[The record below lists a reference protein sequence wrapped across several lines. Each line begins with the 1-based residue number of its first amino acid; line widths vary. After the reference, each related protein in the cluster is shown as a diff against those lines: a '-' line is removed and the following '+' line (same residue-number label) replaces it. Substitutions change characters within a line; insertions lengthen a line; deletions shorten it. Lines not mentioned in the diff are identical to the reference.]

1 MEHRRVSIMHRIL
14 ALVFLGLPIFA
25 QAPAQ
30 PQAPA
35 PQAPAAPPQAP
46 AAAPQPPRQT
56 APAQQEP
63 GVVITSTTQEVI
75 VPVTVTDD
83 KGRFVSNLTAKDFR
97 ILDEGR
103 PQRITY
109 YNHEGKQSIVVG
121 FLVDL

>member
-1 MEHRRVSIMHRIL
+1 MEHRRVSIMYRIL

-30 PQAPA
+30 LQAPA

-83 KGRFVSNLTAKDFR
+83 KGRFVSNR
-97 ILDEGR
+97 SEER
-103 PQRITY
+103 RV
-109 YNHEGKQSIVVG
+109 GK
-121 FLVDL
+121 